1 MICSAVR
8 SKRWRAD
15 NVQSR
20 HRGRARRNCANSSV
34 QACDALLYHCVRKR
48 IPSLMR
54 YSSTADEEADLA
66 KGITAG
72 LLDSNDHTQ
81 SIFKHAI
88 VRSYIPLFLAMTG
101 STSDKGRVVV
111 MDGFA
116 GRGRYADGSPGSAE
130 LIMRAVQKLQGY
142 RSVATFFAETDPD
155 NYRML
160 AEVVGEYSAKG
171 LPARS
176 LSGSADDHLSTV
188 ISAARGVP
196 LFLFLDPCGALLP
209 YSRLAEVIGS
219 ERRAVR
225 PQTEILMNFSADFTR
240 RTAGQLAAGRTGEAG
255 IARMDTTCG
264 GEWWRATA
272 MGAYRS
278 SARGNFEPAAE
289 AVVNG
294 YAERLARSGGML
306 RVTVPVRRRLH
317 HQPVYHLVFLTRSQY
332 GLWVFADALGKARQ
346 DWLRAIGRLDDDS
359 DAQQSLPGMSRSD
372 DMQQLIDSE
381 KVRAQEVIE
390 ANLRDLART
399 GPFKLVDHARQV
411 FGDAYG
417 IATDTVVSAAV
428 RALEASRQLITVR
441 KSSRIRDRVVGPA

>member
-1 MICSAVR
+1 V
-8 SKRWRAD
+8 WPL
-15 NVQSR
+15 Q
-20 HRGRARRNCANSSV
+20 
-34 QACDALLYHCVRKR
+34 
-48 IPSLMR
+48 
-54 YSSTADEEADLA
+54 YSSIANEEAGLA
-66 KGITAG
+66 TGTTAG
-72 LLDSNDHTQ
+72 LLDSSDHTQ

-88 VRSYIPLFLAMTG
+88 IRSYMPLFLSMTG

-130 LIMRAVQKLQGY
+130 LIMQAVEKLQRY
-142 RSVATFFAETDPD
+142 RTVATFFAETDPD
-155 NYRML
+155 TYRML
-160 AEVVGEYSAKG
+160 AEVVGEYAARG

-176 LSGSADDHLSTV
+176 LSGSADDHLNTV
-188 ISAARGVP
+188 IAAARGVP

-209 YSRLAEVIGS
+209 YSRLAQVTGV
-219 ERRAVR
+219 ERRVVR

-240 RTAGQLAAGRTGEAG
+240 RTAGQLVAGRTGEAG

-272 MGAYRS
+272 MRACRS

-289 AVVNG
+289 AVVNA
-294 YAERLARSGGML
+294 YAERLASSGRML
-306 RVTVPVRRRLH
+306 TVTVPVRRRLH
-317 HQPVYHLVFLTRSQY
+317 HQPVYHLVFFTRSQY

-359 DAQQSLPGMSRSD
+359 DAQGTLPGMSRSD
-372 DMQQLIDSE
+372 NMQQLIDSE
-381 KVRAQEVIE
+381 KARAQKIIE
-390 ANLRDLART
+390 ANLRDLVRT
-399 GPFKLVDHARQV
+399 GSFKLVDHARQV

-428 RALEASRQLITVR
+428 RSLEASRQLATVQR
-441 KSSRIRDRVVGPA
+441 SSRIRDRIVGPA